1 MKSIVEK
8 LIDTVKLEEKRNSND
23 KSFKEFEQLISQ
35 MDKLGFSQKQDY
47 TIPLVD
53 TIGKTTYSS
62 LNKHS
67 V

>member
-8 LIDTVKLEEKRNSND
+8 LIDTVKTEEKKNSKD

-35 MDKLGFSQKQDY
+35 MDKLGFTQKQDY

-53 TIGKTTYSS
+53 TIGKTTYST

-67 V
+67 A